1 MITYLVGTLYV
12 YLNLSAFTLHWV
24 LCKAHEYLY
33 KVPLLYFFFPLRVL
47 SVLQSS
53 GGEPFRLRPPVSP
66 GMPGVA

>member
-24 LCKAHEYLY
+24 LYTAHEYLY
-33 KVPLLYFFFPLRVL
+33 KVPLFYFFFPLRVL

-53 GGEPFRLRPPVSP
+53 GGELFRLRSPVSP